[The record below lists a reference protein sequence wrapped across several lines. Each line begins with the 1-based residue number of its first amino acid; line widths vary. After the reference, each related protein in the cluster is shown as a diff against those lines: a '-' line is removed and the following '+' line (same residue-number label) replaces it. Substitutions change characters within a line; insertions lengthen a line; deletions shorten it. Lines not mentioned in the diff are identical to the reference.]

1 MDIAT
6 KPETAEAAART
17 ARRATWPRRLRN
29 GAVTLAV
36 LVAVYALLGFLVL
49 PLLAKPRIEA
59 ALTEEFGRQATI
71 GRLELNP
78 FTLRGRV
85 TDFALADREPGRFLA
100 RFAALD
106 LDVSAASLRYRAPVF
121 DAVRLSQPRIEL
133 TRNTDGTY
141 NIDDLIAKADA
152 QAEEPSPLFSLNN
165 IEIDGGEVVLNDR
178 PHQRRLAASALDI
191 GIPFLSS
198 LPHDAEIRVTPKF
211 EGAFDGTPFALQAN
225 TTSPFEDAK
234 EATLEWNVDA
244 LPLAK
249 YAACMALPAGIKLV
263 DGALTTRMRLAF
275 VTEQNVPRTLT
286 LAGTVRVDKPA
297 FARRDGSVLAA
308 AKSVDVTLAK
318 LDWLAGSIA
327 LERVAIDAPD
337 ADLRRD
343 ADGTLE
349 FVRLLSAPAT
359 APAGAPAVS
368 PAAGGTSTP
377 SSSPWKF
384 SIEDASVADGHVRFA
399 DRSVSP
405 AFDAALSNVTV
416 AARRIVSSGAPGEVT
431 LAFDVDDGARFE
443 MKAELDVA
451 RPSARGRFAFTTF
464 HLAKLYPYYAPLL
477 NLEVRSGTLDLA
489 GEFAADGTKPQ
500 LTLSGGTAKLADL
513 ETALRGEKN
522 PLWRIASGTIDG
534 VAFDLRGRSM
544 AIEHVA
550 LQRGSLRVLR
560 EANGTVNFQRLV
572 RESEAAA
579 KPEAGK
585 ATAVPSQDFKFKIG
599 KLDVERLAAEF
610 EDRSV
615 TPPVRLRMP
624 DVRATVG
631 NFNAAGAASSELD
644 ATMRIGAKG
653 RVAVKGTLVVAPLG
667 ADWRIDARGIDLV
680 PLRPY
685 FEPQT
690 NIVVTGGSVDVRGRL
705 IYATAR
711 SGAARVSYKGDATIT
726 DFGSLDRPASQEL
739 LRWKTVSL
747 TGIDVASEPFA
758 VAVESV
764 AMNGFFARVILN
776 ADATLNLKELLK
788 PGPAASP
795 PTSVA
800 GAAKKEAQPFST
812 SAGAAAKEAQPTATI
827 AGAATKELQP
837 PSTADGLPVSIG
849 RIEVADG
856 EVQYSDFFVQPNY
869 NAHLTAVSGTVSAL
883 SKTQAG
889 DVQFA
894 GSVEGTAPVDVRGTV
909 NPFAEE
915 ISLDLTGKAHDVDLP
930 PLTPY
935 SVKYAGYGI
944 TKGKL
949 SLEVHYKIENRKLA
963 ATNKL
968 KLDQLTFGEHVDSP
982 TATRLPVLLAVSLL
996 KDRNGVINLDLPI
1009 QGTLDDPK
1017 FSVWGVIVQIFVNLI
1032 TKAVTAPFALLGA
1045 IAGGPAGEQLAYVEF
1060 APGRADLSAD
1070 AQTKLRTLAKALA
1083 DRPGLK
1089 MDVIG
1094 RAAPDADRDGL
1105 KHAALD
1111 RAIRLQKQK
1120 ALAEEGESTSN
1131 VDAIPIDENEYPK
1144 LLEAVYKAADLPGKP
1159 RNFLGLAKS
1168 IPPVEMESLLL
1179 ASYGADGQA
1188 FAALANRRAQTVKEW
1203 LAGEGGISPERVFVV
1218 APKLTADGITDK
1230 GAPTRVDFAIR

>member
-1 MDIAT
+1 M
-6 KPETAEAAART
+6 
-17 ARRATWPRRLRN
+17 
-29 GAVTLAV
+29 TLAA

-59 ALTEEFGRQATI
+59 ALTEELGRQSTI
-71 GRLELNP
+71 GRLEFNP

-106 LDVSAASLRYRAPVF
+106 LDVSSASLRYRAPVF

-141 NIDDLIAKADA
+141 NVDDLIAKTDA
-152 QAEEPSPLFSLNN
+152 QPEGPSPLFSLNN
-165 IEIDGGEVVLNDR
+165 IEIDDGEVVLDDR

-225 TTSPFEDAK
+225 STSPFEDAK

-249 YAACMALPAGIKLV
+249 YAEYMALPGGIRLGN
-263 DGALTTRMRLAF
+263 GALTTHLRLTF
-275 VTEQNVPRTLT
+275 VTENNIARTLT
-286 LAGTVRVDKPA
+286 LAGTARVDKPA
-297 FARRDGSVLAA
+297 FARRDGSALVA

-318 LDWLAGSIA
+318 LDWLARSLA
-327 LERVAIDAPD
+327 LERVAIDAPE
-337 ADLRRD
+337 ADLRRE
-343 ADGTLE
+343 ADGALE
-349 FVRLLSAPAT
+349 FARLLAAPAP
-359 APAGAPAVS
+359 APAGARAGS
-368 PAAGGTSTP
+368 PAAGGTSTA

-384 SIEDASVADGHVRFA
+384 SIEDASVAGGHVRVG

-405 AFDAALSNVTV
+405 AFEATLSNVT
-416 AARRIVSSGAPGEVT
+416 ATGRRIVSSGAPGEVT
-431 LAFDVDDGARFE
+431 LAFDVDGGARFE
-443 MKAELDVA
+443 MKAEVDVA

-464 HLAKLYPYYAPLL
+464 HLAKLYPYYAPVV
-477 NLEVRSGTLDLA
+477 NLDVRSGTLDLA
-489 GEFAADGTKPQ
+489 GEFTADGAGPQ
-500 LTLSGGTAKLADL
+500 LTLSGGTAKLSDL
-513 ETALRGEKN
+513 ETAIRGDKN
-522 PLWRIASGTIDG
+522 PLWRVASGTIDG
-534 VAFDLRGRSM
+534 VAFDLDARSM
-544 AIEHVA
+544 AIDRVA

-572 RESEAAA
+572 RGAEAAA

-585 ATAVPSQDFKFKIG
+585 ATAVPSQDFKFRIG

-624 DVRATVG
+624 DVRASVG
-631 NFNAAGAASSELD
+631 NFSAAGDAKSEID
-644 ATMRIGAKG
+644 ATVRIGGKG
-653 RVAVKGTLVVAPLG
+653 RVAVKGTLVVDPLA
-667 ADWRIDARGIDLV
+667 ADWRVDARGIDLV

-690 NIVVTGGSVDVRGRL
+690 NIVVTGGSVYARGRL
-705 IYATAR
+705 IYATPR
-711 SGAARVSYKGDATIT
+711 SGAARVSYRGDATIT
-726 DFGSLDRPASQEL
+726 DFGSLDRPTSQEL
-739 LRWKTVSL
+739 VRWKTVSL

-758 VAVESV
+758 VAVGSV
-764 AMNGFFARVILN
+764 ALNGFFARVILN

-788 PGPAASP
+788 PGPAASS
-795 PTSVA
+795 SVA
-800 GAAKKEAQPFST
+800 PPST
-812 SAGAAAKEAQPTATI
+812 VTVGTTKALRPAAAVGDAT
-827 AGAATKELQP
+827 TKELRP
-837 PSTADGLPVSIG
+837 PSTTDGLPVSIG

-949 SLEVHYKIENRKLA
+949 ALEVHYKIENRKLA

-968 KLDQLTFGEHVDSP
+968 KLDQLTFGEHVESP
-982 TATRLPVLLAVSLL
+982 TATKLPVLLAVSLL

-1105 KHAALD
+1105 KRATLD
-1111 RAIRLQKQK
+1111 RAIRVQKQK
-1120 ALAEEGESTSN
+1120 ALAEEGESAPN
-1131 VDAIPIDENEYPK
+1131 IDAIRIDENEYPK
-1144 LLEAVYKAADLPGKP
+1144 LLEAVYKATDIPDKP
-1159 RNFLGLAKS
+1159 RNFLGIAKS
-1168 IPPVEMESLLL
+1168 IPPAEMESLLL

-1188 FAALANRRAQTVKEW
+1188 LATLANRRAQTVKEW
-1203 LAGEGGISPERVFVV
+1203 LAGDGAIASERVFVV

>member
-1 MDIAT
+1 MDTAT

-59 ALTEEFGRQATI
+59 ALTEELGRQATI
-71 GRLELNP
+71 GRIEFNP

-85 TDFALADREPGRFLA
+85 SDFALADREPGRFLA

-106 LDVSAASLRYRAPVF
+106 LDVSAASLRYRAPVL
-121 DAVRLSQPRIEL
+121 DAVRLSQPRFEL
-133 TRNTDGTY
+133 ARNADGTY
-141 NIDDLIAKADA
+141 SIDDLIAKAEA
-152 QAEEPSPLFSLNN
+152 QPEGPSPPFSLNN
-165 IEIDGGEVVLNDR
+165 IEVDGAEVVLDDR
-178 PHQRRLAASALDI
+178 PHGHRLVASDIGI

-198 LPHDAEIRVTPKF
+198 LPHDALIRVTPRF
-211 EGAFDGTPFALQAN
+211 EGTFDGTRFAMRAN
-225 TTSPFEDAK
+225 ATSPFADTQ
-234 EATLEWNVDA
+234 EATLEWNLDA
-244 LPLAK
+244 LPVAK
-249 YAACMALPAGIKLV
+249 YAEYMALPGGIRLV
-263 DGALTTRMRLAF
+263 DGALTTRLRLAF
-275 VTEQNVPRTLT
+275 VTENKVARTLT
-286 LAGTVRVDKPA
+286 FAGTARVDKPSL
-297 FARRDGSVLAA
+297 ARRDGSALAA
-308 AKSVDVTLAK
+308 AKSIEVALGK
-318 LDWLAGSIA
+318 LDWLARSA
-327 LERVAIDAPD
+327 AFERVVVEAPE
-337 ADLRRD
+337 ADLRREG
-343 ADGTLE
+343 DGTLE
-349 FVRLLSAPAT
+349 LARLLAAPAA
-359 APAGAPAVS
+359 APAGTRAGS
-368 PAAGGTSTP
+368 PAAGGTSTA

-384 SIEDASVADGHVRFA
+384 SIEDARVVDGRLRVA

-405 AFDAALSNVTV
+405 AFEAALSSV
-416 AARRIVSSGAPGEVT
+416 AATGRRIVSSGAPGEVT

-443 MKAELDVA
+443 MKAEVDVA

-477 NLEVRSGTLDLA
+477 NLDVRSGTLDLA
-489 GEFAADGTKPQ
+489 GEFAADGTRPQ

-513 ETALRGEKN
+513 ETALRGDKS
-522 PLWRIASGTIDG
+522 PLWRVASGTIDG
-534 VAFDLRGRSM
+534 VAFDLGSRSM
-544 AIEHVA
+544 AIDHVA

-560 EANGTVNFQRLV
+560 EANGSMNFQRLV
-572 RESEAAA
+572 RESDPAA
-579 KPEAGK
+579 KPDAGK
-585 ATAVPSQDFKFKIG
+585 VAAPSQDFKLTIG
-599 KLDVERLAAEF
+599 KLDVERIAAEF

-615 TPPVRLRMP
+615 TPPVRLRVP
-624 DVRATVG
+624 DVHASVG
-631 NFNAAGAASSELD
+631 NFNAAGDARSELD
-644 ATMRIGAKG
+644 ATVRIGAKG
-653 RVAVKGTLVVAPLG
+653 RITVKGALVVAPPG
-667 ADWRIDARGIDLV
+667 ADWRVDARGIDLV

-690 NIVVTGGSVDVRGRL
+690 NIVVTGGSVDARGRL
-705 IYATAR
+705 IYATPR
-711 SGAARVSYKGDATIT
+711 SGAARLSYTGDATIT
-726 DFGSLDRPASQEL
+726 DFGSLDRPTSQEL
-739 LRWKTVSL
+739 VRWKTVSL

-758 VAVESV
+758 VAVGRV

-795 PTSVA
+795 PTAPPSTVA
-800 GAAKKEAQPFST
+800 VGTTKSLPP
-812 SAGAAAKEAQPTATI
+812 AAAVADAT
-827 AGAATKELQP
+827 TKELRP
-837 PSTADGLPVSIG
+837 PSTTEGLPVSIG

-889 DVQFA
+889 EVQFA

-909 NPFAEE
+909 NPFAQE
-915 ISLDLTGKAHDVDLP
+915 ISLDLTGKANDVDLP

-982 TATRLPVLLAVSLL
+982 TATKLPVLLAVSLL

-1017 FSVWGVIVQIFVNLI
+1017 FSVWGIIVQIFVNLI

-1060 APGRADLSAD
+1060 APGRADLSVD
-1070 AQTKLRTLAKALA
+1070 AQAKLRTLAKALA

-1105 KHAALD
+1105 KHATLD

-1131 VDAIPIDENEYPK
+1131 VDAITIDENEYPK

-1159 RNFLGLAKS
+1159 RNFLGIAKS
-1168 IPPVEMESLLL
+1168 IPPAEMESLLL

-1188 FAALANRRAQTVKEW
+1188 LAALANRRAQTVKEW
-1203 LAGEGGISPERVFVV
+1203 LAGDGGIASERVFVV